1 MNVKIS
7 WITSFGKHIQYIEM
21 LLCCFVST
29 SSNKIS
35 VSLTASC
42 CHLQKVKKVKE
53 TSEFWRAVKLSD
65 VLLCILL
72 WRDLLEEHVLRSFLS
87 FMWMV
92 IPKNIFTT
100 RKKRKKKE
108 SAIKFN
114 VFHMSSFGQ
123 LLLADNLFDV
133 SKLGRVP
140 LFTILS
146 GLPVLK

>member
-1 MNVKIS
+1 
-7 WITSFGKHIQYIEM
+7 
-21 LLCCFVST
+21 
-29 SSNKIS
+29 
-35 VSLTASC
+35 
-42 CHLQKVKKVKE
+42 
-53 TSEFWRAVKLSD
+53 
-65 VLLCILL
+65 
-72 WRDLLEEHVLRSFLS
+72 
-87 FMWMV
+87 MV